1 MKTIFTGFLAII
13 FNFLHKKTYFFAM
26 TLIFLSVQTFAQT
39 KDLQDLSSKWDQEY
53 KDAQAEIRRVAK
65 ARNLKISEYKDGR
78 YYWIHHIDKKG
89 NPVYYSS
96 RSNLGSAKT
105 TSADKL
111 WTGGSLGLNL
121 NGQGME
127 VSATR
132 ARLGMWEPGAGRLTH
147 QEYEG
152 RMTMR
157 DNSKFT
163 APSGNAEHANHV
175 AGTMIA
181 KGVNPDA
188 KGMAWQAKLD
198 AYDSENDLAEMATA
212 ANEGMLVSNH
222 SYGATFPKEA
232 SELWTLGYYDDQA
245 QKWDQLCYAAPYY
258 LPVQAA
264 GNDRDEEGGKKYD
277 IILSSSTSKN
287 ALEVGAV
294 EVINGGYT
302 KNSDVKLGSF
312 SSFGPIDD
320 GRIKP
325 DIVAPGVQIFSSI
338 DTGDDQYKAVDGT
351 SMAAPGVAGAIFLVQ
366 QHYRNISGKFLLAAT
381 LKGMAIHNAEESGTS
396 LGPDY
401 SYGWGLLN
409 VEKMVAQL
417 NNTDKTH
424 FWSEEKLDN
433 GSTFRKEIK
442 TAGGKS
448 LKVTILWT
456 DPAANPLPADA
467 SSKDNRTP
475 RLVNDLD
482 LRIKD
487 ATGKDLDL
495 PWKLNPEKPSEA
507 ATKGDN
513 LVDNVEQIYVENV
526 PAGTYTV
533 TVTHKGTLQNNA
545 QNFSLLVTGIGEP
558 PVPTITSFSPTSATS
573 GSNVVITGT
582 NFTGATAVSF
592 NGTTAQFTV
601 NSATQITAVV
611 PSNVTSGK
619 ISITTPNGNVSST
632 ENFTLIIPTPTISSF
647 SPKSGSTGSNVV
659 ITGTN
664 LTGATAVSFN
674 GLSAQFTVNSATQIT
689 AVVPNNPTSGT
700 ISITTPNGTVTSNDR
715 FEIVVTA
722 LEDDLE
728 IDFKLFP
735 NPSQEEF
742 TVSLPS
748 NLNGQKVSLYNMLGQ
763 NVQSQIL
770 RTDGVKSEATFK
782 TSELSKGLYLLEIE
796 GRKTMIKV
804 LVK

>member
-1 MKTIFTGFLAII
+1 MKIIFTDFLAI
-13 FNFLHKKTYFFAM
+13 NFLHKKAYFFAIIM
-26 TLIFLSVQTFAQT
+26 MFLALQIFAQT
-39 KDLQDLSSKWDQEY
+39 KDLSSESDKKDLKELSAQWEQEY

-65 ARNLKISEYKDGR
+65 ARNLKISEYRDGR

-105 TSADKL
+105 TRADRL

-157 DNSKFT
+157 DESKFT

-175 AGTMIA
+175 AGTMMA
-181 KGVNPDA
+181 KGVNPEA

-222 SYGATFPKEA
+222 SYGATYPKEA
-232 SELWTLGYYDDQA
+232 SELWILGYYDESA

-258 LPVQAA
+258 LPVQAV
-264 GNDRDEEGGKKYD
+264 GNDRDEAGGKKYD
-277 IILSSSTSKN
+277 IVVSSSTSKN
-287 ALEVGAV
+287 ALEVGAI
-294 EVINGGYT
+294 EVINAGYT
-302 KNSDVKLGSF
+302 RASDVKLGEF

-325 DIVAPGVQIFSSI
+325 DVVAPGVQIFSAI

-351 SMAAPGVAGAIFLVQ
+351 SMAAPGAAGAIFLVQ
-366 QHYRNISGKFLLAAT
+366 QHYRNISGKFLLAAS
-381 LKGMAIHNAEESGTS
+381 LKGMAIHNAEECGTS

-409 VEKMVAQL
+409 VEKMILQL
-417 NNTDKTH
+417 NNADKTH

-448 LKVTILWT
+448 LKATILWT
-456 DPAANPLPADA
+456 DPAGNPLPAEA
-467 SSKDNRTP
+467 NSKDNRTP

-487 ATGKDLDL
+487 AAGKDLDL
-495 PWKLNPEKPSEA
+495 PWKLNPAKPDEA

-513 LVDNVEQIYVENV
+513 VVDNIEQIYVENV
-526 PAGTYTV
+526 PAGIYTL
-533 TVTHKGTLQNNA
+533 TVSHKGTLRNNS
-545 QNFSLLVTGIGEP
+545 QNFSLMVTGLGEP
-558 PVPTITSFSPTSATS
+558 PI
-573 GSNVVITGT
+573 
-582 NFTGATAVSF
+582 
-592 NGTTAQFTV
+592 
-601 NSATQITAVV
+601 
-611 PSNVTSGK
+611 
-619 ISITTPNGNVSST
+619 
-632 ENFTLIIPTPTISSF
+632 LMPTISSF
-647 SPKSGSTGSNVV
+647 SPKSGNPDSNVV
-659 ITGTN
+659 ITGTSF
-664 LTGATAVSFN
+664 TGATAVSFDRS
-674 GLSAQFTVNSATQIT
+674 SAQFTVNSATQIT
-689 AVVPNNPTSGT
+689 AVVPNNASSGT
-700 ISITTPNGTVTSNDR
+700 ISITTPGGTVMSNDR
-715 FEIVVTA
+715 FEILVTG

-742 TVSLPS
+742 TVILPN
-748 NLNGQKVSLYNMLGQ
+748 NLNGQKVSLYNMFGQ
-763 NVQSQIL
+763 NVQTQIF
-770 RTDGVKSEATFK
+770 RTNGLKSEAVFK

-796 GRKTMIKV
+796 GRKSMIKV